1 MYRAARMYPD
11 RVDTGICLTTLGM
24 VVVQANSDLKTEL
37 DAAKAARRLA
47 EWESSEVNKMNTARS
62 VEVD

>member
-1 MYRAARMYPD
+1 MMA
-11 RVDTGICLTTLGM
+11 
-24 VVVQANSDLKTEL
+24 VQANSDLKTEL

-62 VEVD
+62 PKI